1 MDPSVLG
8 VRLASGVVAP
18 LIRKLFV
25 KEGPGAGLVAK
36 PVRISGLVSFT
47 GERRTL
53 SDQDLHKIAADL
65 VARAVRTAGPGE
77 RPVAADEE
85 QAVARG
91 PWPPHCAAS
100 APSTWTTSRPSAWAP
115 PPSPHV
121 WRRASPHRT
130 AGRST
135 RHT

>member
-53 SDQDLHKIAADL
+53 SDQDLHKIASEL

-85 QAVARG
+85 QAVAEALATTLRG
-91 PWPPHCAAS
+91 LGTLDMDDVQAVRLGATALAARLE
-100 APSTWTTSRPSAWAP
+100 AT
-115 PPSPHV
+115 SPH
-121 WRRASPHRT
+121 PT